1 MSYKQ
6 NDFTNRSNNDYGK
19 RDYFNRRD
27 DTVQGG
33 RRNVNDRDYRPRFD
47 RNTNNT
53 NYTNNTNN
61 TNNTNYLNYENHGDQ
76 KMNDKQNYIK
86 QQLINHIYSNV
97 DLSNF
102 NYKLMEYDTDLN
114 MLTKDKFF
122 VSANYSGSN
131 CLLIFIKV
139 KEKYFS
145 YLVDRK
151 TLNYNKNLV
160 NLDNVKIIQININLD
175 ESIYKGTIFNGIFI
189 QTQRG
194 KTFVITDAY
203 QFRGQNTINDKI
215 QYKIMNVVAYLKANL
230 KEDSNVNNLN
240 ITVNKLYDIQQTDK
254 LINESIPQQKNLLI
268 KGIAFYPEISG
279 TRLIF
284 MFNNEIKTN
293 QNIDN
298 KSIDKKERE
307 NQNDNIIRNLDE
319 RDGLKNKKIKVRY
332 VCKSSNPV
340 FATFQLKKTADIDV
354 YKLYLV
360 ESSKQNEKNVWKSK
374 RMGIALIPTKECSIL
389 CKNIFN
395 KNNNKV
401 FMKCKFISEK
411 NKWQPIEEDL
421 KSTMPTNIDEIEA
434 QLNIIEEETD
444 DEDE

>member
-1 MSYKQ
+1 MQ
-6 NDFTNRSNNDYGK
+6 FLGFEIGK
-19 RDYFNRRD
+19 ACISATSFCELRLC
-27 DTVQGG
+27 
-33 RRNVNDRDYRPRFD
+33 RNVTRLATP
-47 RNTNNT
+47 
-53 NYTNNTNN
+53 
-61 TNNTNYLNYENHGDQ
+61 LAKGAAGPS
-76 KMNDKQNYIK
+76 
-86 QQLINHIYSNV
+86 QLMQSRAKN
-97 DLSNF
+97 
-102 NYKLMEYDTDLN
+102 
-114 MLTKDKFF
+114 
-122 VSANYSGSN
+122 
-131 CLLIFIKV
+131 
-139 KEKYFS
+139 KEK
-145 YLVDRK
+145 LPPEVRIAVDCRPD
-151 TLNYNKNLV
+151 TSCV
-160 NLDNVKIIQININLD
+160 IEGGAVPDTAVK
-175 ESIYKGTIFNGIFI
+175 
-189 QTQRG
+189 
-194 KTFVITDAY
+194 
-203 QFRGQNTINDKI
+203 
-215 QYKIMNVVAYLKANL
+215 
-230 KEDSNVNNLN
+230 
-240 ITVNKLYDIQQTDK
+240 
-254 LINESIPQQKNLLI
+254 QKNLLI

-307 NQNDNIIRNLDE
+307 NQNDNIMRNLDE